1 MIVEQSTLPNG
12 ITIIT
17 TPMPYLHSVTVM
29 YYLRVGSRYEN
40 EAEAGISH
48 FIEHMLFKGTRRFPT
63 ARTVSEAVENLGG
76 DFNGG
81 TGKETTDYSIKISSA
96 HRERAFDVLTDLIRA
111 PLFAPE
117 EIEKERRV
125 IQEEL
130 NMYKDSPS
138 DWVHVMLDEILYPN
152 SGLGREVV
160 GTPESLRAITR
171 GQMLDYL
178 RSYYVPANLVVSVAG
193 DITHE
198 VVVADLA
205 ARLGDLPASVVPPA
219 WRPVTVP
226 GNGPFANIAQR
237 PTEQVSLLLA
247 VPALRH
253 DDPDHD
259 ALALLNG
266 MLGEGMSSRLFQS
279 IREEQGLAYDIG
291 SSTTSYYETGFMEIF
306 IGCDPERVDASLYA
320 VLGELRRLCDTPPS
334 DAELQRL
341 KDYTHGRFV
350 IGLEDTYS
358 VAGWLGSQMALLGKT
373 RSVEEILAGTDA
385 VTPQQVQALA
395 QRLFTTSALRLAA
408 IGPLPPADHFLP
420 TLKI

>member
-1 MIVEQSTLPNG
+1 MNVEQSTLPNG
-12 ITIIT
+12 ITILT
-17 TPMPYLHSVTVM
+17 APMPYLHSVTVM
-29 YYLRVGSRYEN
+29 YYVRVGSRYER
-40 EAEAGISH
+40 ATEAGISH
-48 FIEHMLFKGTRRFPT
+48 FIEHMLFKGTRRYPT
-63 ARTVSEAVENLGG
+63 ARSVSEAVENLGG

-81 TGKETTDYSIKISSA
+81 TGKETTDYSIKISSD

-138 DWVHVMLDEILYPN
+138 DWVHVLLDEILYPDT
-152 SGLGREVV
+152 GLGREVV
-160 GTPESLRAITR
+160 GTPASLRAITR

-178 RSYYVPANLVVSVAG
+178 RAHYVPANLVVSVAG
-193 DITHE
+193 DVAHAD
-198 VVVADLA
+198 VVRDLT
-205 ARLGDLPASVVPPA
+205 ARLGDLPVGEPPA
-219 WRPVTVP
+219 WRPVVTP
-226 GNGPFANIAQR
+226 EQGPYLNITQR

-259 ALALLNG
+259 TLALLNG
-266 MLGEGMSSRLFQS
+266 MLGEGMSSRLFQT

-291 SSTTSYYETGFMEIF
+291 SSTTSYYETGFMEIY
-306 IGCDPERVDASLYA
+306 IGCDPERVDAALYA
-320 VLGELRRLCDTPPS
+320 VLAELRRLTQAPPS
-334 DAELQRL
+334 AAELQRL

-358 VAGWLGSQMALLGKT
+358 VAGWLGSQMTLLGKT
-373 RSVEEILAGTDA
+373 RTVEEILAGIDA
-385 VTPQQVQALA
+385 VTPEGVQALA
-395 QRLFTTSALRLAA
+395 QRLFRTEALRLAA
-408 IGPLPPADHFLP
+408 IGPLPPADHFIP
-420 TLKI
+420 MLKI